1 MRAHQRSFGLAAARP
16 NSHWAS
22 DLTSD
27 SITDVSGDG
36 LAVVN
41 NRVFY
46 EEETWTVESADGER
60 RG

>member
-1 MRAHQRSFGLAAARP
+1 MSLPQFSPGPRIWWLVQP
-16 NSHWAS
+16 S